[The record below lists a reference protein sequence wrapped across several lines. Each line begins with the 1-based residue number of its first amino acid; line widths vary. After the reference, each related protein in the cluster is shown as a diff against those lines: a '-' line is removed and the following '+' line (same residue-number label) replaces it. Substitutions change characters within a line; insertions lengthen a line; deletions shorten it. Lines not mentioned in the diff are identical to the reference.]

1 MTRLKL
7 IQNNSL
13 ISSDFRGY
21 TIRKRFGPELEE
33 KFKTI
38 LNNYNDKFE
47 AHNALLRE
55 GLKNEEAAFIVQRWY
70 KKEEKV
76 KKKKSSVNDPIHYKL
91 RQADLIQ
98 FSQNV
103 SLKVY
108 FKIVSKVLIYLTFSF
123 RTDSLKIKTRFI
135 LSYRTSSKRNDVKSI
150 QFTLFKS
157 FPNIPSIFFF
167 FNFVTKSKSGKEKFP
182 RVRY

>member
-1 MTRLKL
+1 MLSTEEQKKEEEAKKEEENENEEESNEPEMDNAATIIQSRNFIFFLNSPIKRVKTWRKINLKHF
-7 IQNNSL
+7 SL
-13 ISSDFRGY
+13 FSDFRGY

-76 KKKKSSVNDPIHYKL
+76 KKKKSVNDPIHYKL

-103 SLKVY
+103 SKIY
-108 FKIVSKVLIYLTFSF
+108 FKIRGVNIFGLL
-123 RTDSLKIKTRFI
+123 L
-135 LSYRTSSKRNDVKSI
+135 RNR
-150 QFTLFKS
+150 LFK
-157 FPNIPSIFFF
+157 N
-167 FNFVTKSKSGKEKFP
+167 
-182 RVRY
+182 

>member
-1 MTRLKL
+1 MSTEEQKKEEEAKKEEENENEEESNEPEMDNAATIIQSRNFIFFFKFSNKTKTWRKINLKHF
-7 IQNNSL
+7 SPF
-13 ISSDFRGY
+13 SDFRGY

-76 KKKKSSVNDPIHYKL
+76 KKKKSVNDPIHYKL

-103 SLKVY
+103 SKIY
-108 FKIVSKVLIYLTFSF
+108 FK
-123 RTDSLKIKTRFI
+123 RKIRGVNIFGLLLRNRF
-135 LSYRTSSKRNDVKSI
+135 
-150 QFTLFKS
+150 FK
-157 FPNIPSIFFF
+157 N
-167 FNFVTKSKSGKEKFP
+167 
-182 RVRY
+182 

>member
-103 SLKVY
+103 SLKIY
-108 FKIVSKVLIYLTFSF
+108 FKIVSKVLIYLAFS
-123 RTDSLKIKTRFI
+123 SLKIKTRFKI
-135 LSYRTSSKRNDVKSI
+135 Y
-150 QFTLFKS
+150 FTLSNLIKKKRCK
-157 FPNIPSIFFF
+157 IDTI
-167 FNFVTKSKSGKEKFP
+167 
-182 RVRY
+182 YII

>member
-7 IQNNSL
+7 IQNNFL
-13 ISSDFRGY
+13 FRSSDFRGY

-108 FKIVSKVLIYLTFSF
+108 FKIVSKVLIYLAFSS
-123 RTDSLKIKTRFI
+123 SLKIKTRFKI
-135 LSYRTSSKRNDVKSI
+135 Y
-150 QFTLFKS
+150 FTLSNLIKKKRCK
-157 FPNIPSIFFF
+157 IDTI
-167 FNFVTKSKSGKEKFP
+167 
-182 RVRY
+182 YII

>member
-103 SLKVY
+103 SLKIY
-108 FKIVSKVLIYLTFSF
+108 FKIVSKVLIYLAFS
-123 RTDSLKIKTRFI
+123 SLKIKTRFKI
-135 LSYRTSSKRNDVKSI
+135 Y
-150 QFTLFKS
+150 FTLSNLIKKK
-157 FPNIPSIFFF
+157 IM
-167 FNFVTKSKSGKEKFP
+167 
-182 RVRY
+182 